1 MNRDILRQVSVIL
14 ITIITLAVNGAA
26 TSLPLN
32 NVTTQQ
38 LSDSYLVRFVPAGY
52 VFAVWGIIYIG
63 FTMFSIWQALP
74 ANRENPRLRAIGWW
88 YVVGSVANALWLVFW
103 HYYMVEVTIVMM
115 LTLLATLIYTVV
127 VLNKQKA
134 STLAESIC
142 VDLPFHIYI
151 GWISVATVVN
161 VTVLLNKLG
170 FTDDALGLLWAPIL
184 TFVAA
189 ALAVSQR
196 WLRRDTAY
204 GMVIA
209 WALYGV
215 GVKQTQYGTSGMLP
229 DAPALTTLTTNVA
242 FGLLAVLVIWWVVD
256 AIQQRRT
263 A

>member
-1 MNRDILRQVSVIL
+1 MNRDILRQISIIL
-14 ITIITLAVNGAA
+14 ITIVTLAVNGAA

-63 FTMFSIWQALP
+63 FIAFSIWQALP

-115 LTLLATLIYTVV
+115 LLLLATLIYTVI
-127 VLNKQKA
+127 VLNAQKA
-134 STLAESIC
+134 ASRAESLC
-142 VDLPFHIYI
+142 VDLPFHIYT

-161 VTVLLNKLG
+161 VTVLLNKWG
-170 FTDDALGLLWAPIL
+170 FTDDALGLWWAPIL
-184 TFVAA
+184 VFVAV
-189 ALAVSQR
+189 ALAISQR

-215 GVKQTQYGTSGMLP
+215 GVKQTQYGASGMLP
-229 DAPALTTLTTNVA
+229 DAPSLTILTTTMSY
-242 FGLLAVLVIWWVVD
+242 GLLVVLATWWALDVIRS
-256 AIQQRRT
+256 RRVR
-263 A
+263 

>member
-1 MNRDILRQVSVIL
+1 MNRDILRQVSIIL

-63 FTMFSIWQALP
+63 FLIFSFWQALP
-74 ANRENPRLRAIGWW
+74 QNRENSRLRAIGWW
-88 YVVGSVANALWLVFW
+88 YVIGSIANALWLVFW

-115 LTLLATLIYTVV
+115 LTLLATLIYTVI
-127 VLNKQKA
+127 VLNRQKA
-134 STLAESIC
+134 ASVGEYIC

-161 VTVLLNKLG
+161 VTVLLNKWG
-170 FTDDALGLLWAPIL
+170 VTDDALGLWWAPIL

-189 ALAVSQR
+189 GLAISQR

-204 GMVIA
+204 GLVIA

-215 GVKQTQYGTSGMLP
+215 GVKQAQYGASGMLP
-229 DAPALTTLTTNVA
+229 DAPALTVLTTNVSYS
-242 FGLLAVLVIWWVVD
+242 LLAILAVWWIVD
-256 AIQQRRT
+256 MVQRRRI

>member
-1 MNRDILRQVSVIL
+1 MNRDLLRQVSVIL

-63 FTMFSIWQALP
+63 FMLFAFWQALP
-74 ANRENPRLRAIGWW
+74 INRENPRLRAIGWW
-88 YVVGSVANALWLVFW
+88 YVIGSIANSLWLVFW

-115 LTLLATLIYTVV
+115 LTLLATLIYTVI
-127 VLNKQKA
+127 VLYRQKA
-134 STLAESIC
+134 ASRTESIC

-161 VTVLLNKLG
+161 VTVLLNKWG
-170 FTDDALGLLWAPIL
+170 FTDDALGLWWAPIL

-189 ALAVSQR
+189 ALAISQR
-196 WLRRDTAY
+196 WLRKDTAY

-215 GVKQTQYGTSGMLP
+215 GVKQTQYGTNGLLP
-229 DAPALTTLTTNVA
+229 DAPSLTALTTTVSYS
-242 FGLLAVLVIWWVVD
+242 LLGILVVWWVAD
-256 AIQQRRT
+256 AIRSRRIS
-263 A
+263 

>member
-63 FTMFSIWQALP
+63 FILFSFWQALP

-88 YVVGSVANALWLVFW
+88 YVIGSVANALWLVFW

-127 VLNKQKA
+127 VLYRQKA
-134 STLAESIC
+134 ATIAESIC

-161 VTVLLNKLG
+161 VTVLLNKWG
-170 FTDDALGLLWAPIL
+170 YTDDGLGLLWAPIL
-184 TFVAA
+184 TFIAA
-189 ALAVSQR
+189 ALAISQR

-215 GVKQTQYGTSGMLP
+215 GVKQMQYGASGMLP
-229 DAPALTTLTTNVA
+229 DAPELTALTTTVSY
-242 FGLLAVLVIWWVVD
+242 GLLAVLIVWWLFDRV
-256 AIQQRRT
+256 QRRQSL
-263 A
+263 

>member
-1 MNRDILRQVSVIL
+1 MNRDILRQISVIL
-14 ITIITLAVNGAA
+14 ITIMTLAVNSAA

-63 FTMFSIWQALP
+63 LILFSIWQALP
-74 ANRENPRLRAIGWW
+74 ANRDNPRLRAIGWW

-103 HYYMVEVTIVMM
+103 HYFMVEVTIVMM
-115 LTLLATLIYTVV
+115 LTLLATLIYTVI
-127 VLNKQKA
+127 VLFKQKA
-134 STLAESIC
+134 SSIGEYIC

-170 FTDDALGLLWAPIL
+170 VTDDALGLWWAPIL
-184 TFVAA
+184 TVIAA

-215 GVKQTQYGTSGMLP
+215 GVKQTQYGLSGLLP
-229 DAPALTTLTTNVA
+229 DAPALTMFTTNVA
-242 FGLLAVLVIWWVVD
+242 YAIVAMLAVWWVVD
-256 AIQQRRT
+256 LVKQRRV